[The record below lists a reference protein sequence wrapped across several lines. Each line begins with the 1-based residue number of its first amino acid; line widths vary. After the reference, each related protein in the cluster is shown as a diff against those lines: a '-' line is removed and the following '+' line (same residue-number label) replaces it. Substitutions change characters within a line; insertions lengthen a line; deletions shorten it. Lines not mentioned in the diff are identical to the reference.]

1 MHNSKIVS
9 LLQDFK
15 AHLFGGTWSW
25 SRGKAAPLLRRLT
38 AVADRLGDA
47 CHPAIAVARARLE
60 GAPELRIDADETRV
74 EQTPHGVWVRG
85 WVWVEQHAL
94 DSSDAKQEAKLR
106 TALAELPQQRRVI
119 YLAHCVEGL
128 TYPAIAARL
137 DLDVAEV
144 QRELAAAL
152 LALSL
157 ALDET

>member
-9 LLQDFK
+9 LLQDLG
-15 AHLFGGTWSW
+15 AYLFDGAWSW
-25 SRGKAAPLLRRLT
+25 SRHKAPPFFRRL
-38 AVADRLGDA
+38 AGVADRLGDTR
-47 CHPAIAVARARLE
+47 HPAIAVARARLE
-60 GAPELRIDADETRV
+60 GAPVLRIDADETRV
-74 EQTPHGVWVRG
+74 EEAPQGVWVRG
-85 WVWVEQHAL
+85 WIWVEQHAL
-94 DSSDAKQEAKLR
+94 DSGDAKQEAKLR
-106 TALAELPQQRRVI
+106 SALAELPQQRRVI

-128 TYPAIAARL
+128 TYPAIATRL

>member
-1 MHNSKIVS
+1 MHDFKIVW
-9 LLQDFK
+9 LLQYLK
-15 AHLFGGTWSW
+15 AFLFGRTWSW
-25 SRGKAAPLLRRLT
+25 SRGKAAPFLRRLT

-47 CHPAIAVARARLE
+47 RHPAIAVARARLE
-60 GAPELRIDADETRV
+60 GAPVLRIDAGETRV

-85 WVWVEQHAL
+85 WIWVEQHAL

-106 TALAELPQQRRVI
+106 TALAELPHQRRVI